1 MWPPHLPLWQER
13 RWLGELLSSSP
24 SSSAAFGDHLPVP
37 LLLLHQPGG
46 EQGGGLRDPPKRD
59 LPKPQGGDNSLAVA
73 DFSELHEPLLGR
85 PELVQ
90 ALLVA
95 GIAAVGALVAGDLA
109 GELAGTVPELLD
121 GRVEVL
127 LIFLLLQNKRV
138 RLVGWAGHPKELVPL
153 VPGFP
158 SRLGH
163 LPWR

>member
-1 MWPPHLPLWQER
+1 MA
-13 RWLGELLSSSP
+13 LGTLLKK
-24 SSSAAFGDHLPVP
+24 GV
-37 LLLLHQPGG
+37 
-46 EQGGGLRDPPKRD
+46 
-59 LPKPQGGDNSLAVA
+59 PKPQGGDNSLAVA
-73 DFSELHEPLLGR
+73 DFRELHEPLLGC

-121 GRVEVL
+121 GRVQVL

-138 RLVGWAGHPKELVPL
+138 RMVWWAGHPKELAPL

-158 SRLGH
+158 SCLGH

>member
-1 MWPPHLPLWQER
+1 MVAS
-13 RWLGELLSSSP
+13 GT
-24 SSSAAFGDHLPVP
+24 
-37 LLLLHQPGG
+37 
-46 EQGGGLRDPPKRD
+46 
-59 LPKPQGGDNSLAVA
+59 LPKGTSRSHKEGDNSLSVA
-73 DFSELHEPLLGR
+73 DFGELHEPLLGR

-127 LIFLLLQNKRV
+127 LVFLLLQNKRV
-138 RLVGWAGHPKELVPL
+138 SLVGRAGHPKEMFLLVPR
-153 VPGFP
+153 FP
-158 SRLGH
+158 NRLGH